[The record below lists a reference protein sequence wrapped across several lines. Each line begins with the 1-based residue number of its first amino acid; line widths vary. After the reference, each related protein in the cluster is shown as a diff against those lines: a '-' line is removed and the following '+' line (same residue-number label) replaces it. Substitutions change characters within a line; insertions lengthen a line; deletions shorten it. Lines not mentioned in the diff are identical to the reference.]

1 VAFSKFEPDRPGSDK
16 GLEAANPS
24 AARRALILKWVNWI
38 VLAYTLLGF
47 GFILY
52 WIVKGT

>member
-16 GLEAANPS
+16 GLEADPS